1 MGCVCVAVKF
11 LQRTRDGESNETA
24 TTQME
29 QHLGEIIA
37 YVEDV
42 IVSCLHYRYVR
53 INAECF
59 CHVNVLKC
67 EFQCLNLLM
76 PYAY

>member
-1 MGCVCVAVKF
+1 MKF
-11 LQRTRDGESNETA
+11 LQRTRDGESNSVEILRDLDHIETA

-42 IVSCLHYRYVR
+42 IVSCLHYRYGVFDKTFSLHQ
-53 INAECF
+53 IGSIQAITEPTYF
-59 CHVNVLKC
+59 
-67 EFQCLNLLM
+67 
-76 PYAY
+76 